1 MDSPKLKGVDFLD
14 RDLAEL
20 EQRGLLRT
28 DDPDVRRHA
37 EAAAARRGVALID
50 ASSNDYLGYG
60 RAAVSRATLE
70 ALGAHSPGAGASRL
84 IHGTADPIPALEAE
98 LASWVAQPQA
108 LLFSSGYAANL
119 GVVAALAR
127 GGGLVVSDALNH
139 ASLIDG
145 CRLGRARV
153 VVVPHLDLDAVTAAL
168 RAAPEQRRIVLT
180 ESYFSMD
187 GDSPDLA
194 TLRAICD
201 EHGALLVV
209 DEAHALGVFGP
220 EGAGRLREREV
231 RADVTI
237 GTLGKAIGVQGAFV
251 AGTTVLRS
259 YLWNRARSF
268 VFSTGVSPLLAALI
282 RVHVERAR
290 ADEPARS
297 RVLGHARR
305 LRGRLG
311 VRGEG
316 PIIPIE
322 FGDPTRA
329 GRAADRLRELGILAQ
344 AIRPPTVPSGAR
356 LRVTVSAAM
365 TEADVERLADA
376 LEHTCGASSS

>member
-1 MDSPKLKGVDFLD
+1 
-14 RDLAEL
+14 
-20 EQRGLLRT
+20 
-28 DDPDVRRHA
+28 
-37 EAAAARRGVALID
+37 
-50 ASSNDYLGYG
+50 
-60 RAAVSRATLE
+60 
-70 ALGAHSPGAGASRL
+70 
-84 IHGTADPIPALEAE
+84 
-98 LASWVAQPQA
+98 
-108 LLFSSGYAANL
+108 
-119 GVVAALAR
+119 
-127 GGGLVVSDALNH
+127 
-139 ASLIDG
+139 
-145 CRLGRARV
+145 
-153 VVVPHLDLDAVTAAL
+153 
-168 RAAPEQRRIVLT
+168 
-180 ESYFSMD
+180 
-187 GDSPDLA
+187 
-194 TLRAICD
+194 
-201 EHGALLVV
+201 
-209 DEAHALGVFGP
+209 
-220 EGAGRLREREV
+220 
-231 RADVTI
+231 
-237 GTLGKAIGVQGAFV
+237 
-251 AGTTVLRS
+251 
-259 YLWNRARSF
+259 